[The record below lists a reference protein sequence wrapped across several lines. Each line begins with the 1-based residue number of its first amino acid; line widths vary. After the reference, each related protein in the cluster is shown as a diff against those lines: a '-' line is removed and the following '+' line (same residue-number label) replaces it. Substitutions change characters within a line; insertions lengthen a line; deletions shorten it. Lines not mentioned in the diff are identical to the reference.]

1 MAKRENVAVDSVTFV
16 KTFAVMAKQGK
27 SALDIGRSLGLR
39 GSDEKVSLMVSAKA
53 SMLRK
58 RLKESAL
65 AEATGKG
72 WDKEKTEAYVSMLG
86 NKLPRI
92 KSKGRPSEVGE
103 LVDAIDSVLAELDAP
118 SAEVE
123 DAEEVTDDLEV
134 VE

>member
-16 KTFAVMAKQGK
+16 KKFAVMAKQGK
-27 SALDIGRSLGLR
+27 SALDIGRSLGLK

-65 AEATGKG
+65 VSAKAKGLNEADT
-72 WDKEKTEAYVSMLG
+72 DALVALMG

-118 SAEVE
+118 Q
-123 DAEEVTDDLEV
+123 EVTDLEV

>member
-27 SALDIGRSLGLR
+27 SALDIGRSLGLK

-58 RLKESAL
+58 RLKESAIVS
-65 AEATGKG
+65 AKTKG
-72 WDKEKTEAYVSMLG
+72 LNEVDTDALVALYG

-92 KSKGRPSEVGE
+92 KTKGRPSEVGE
-103 LVDAIDSVLAELDAP
+103 LINAIDSVLAELDAP
-118 SAEVE
+118 QVE

-134 VE
+134 VD

>member
-16 KTFAVMAKQGK
+16 KAFAVMAKQGK
-27 SALDIGRSLGLR
+27 SALDIGRSLGLK
-39 GSDEKVSLMVSAKA
+39 GADEKVSLMVSAKA

-58 RLKESAL
+58 RLKEAAVVSAKAKSL
-65 AEATGKG
+65 N
-72 WDKEKTEAYVSMLG
+72 EKDTDALVALMG

-103 LVDAIDSVLAELDAP
+103 LVDAIDSVLAALDSP
-118 SAEVE
+118 QVE
-123 DAEEVTDDLEV
+123 DSEEVTDDLEV

>member
-1 MAKRENVAVDSVTFV
+1 MTKRENVAVDSVTFV

-27 SALDIGRSLGLR
+27 SALDIGRSLGLK

-58 RLKESAL
+58 RLKESAVVS
-65 AEATGKG
+65 AKAKG
-72 WDKEKTEAYVSMLG
+72 LNEVDTDALIALMG

-118 SAEVE
+118 QVE
-123 DAEEVTDDLEV
+123 DSEEVTDDLEV

>member
-27 SALDIGRSLGLR
+27 SALDIGRSLGLK

-58 RLKESAL
+58 RLKEAAVVSAK
-65 AEATGKG
+65 AKG
-72 WDKEKTEAYVSMLG
+72 LNEKDTDALVALMG

-118 SAEVE
+118 QVE
-123 DAEEVTDDLEV
+123 DSVEVADNLEV

>member
-16 KTFAVMAKQGK
+16 KAFAVMAKQGK
-27 SALDIGRSLGLR
+27 SALDIGRFLGLK

-58 RLKESAL
+58 RLKEAAVFSAR
-65 AEATGKG
+65 AKG
-72 WDKEKTEAYVSMLG
+72 LNEVDTDALVALMG

-92 KSKGRPSEVGE
+92 KSKGRPSEVGD
-103 LVDAIDSVLAELDAP
+103 LVDAIDSVLAELDSP
-118 SAEVE
+118 QVE
-123 DAEEVTDDLEV
+123 DSVEVVDDLEV

>member
-16 KTFAVMAKQGK
+16 KAFAVMAKQGK
-27 SALDIGRSLGLR
+27 SALDIGRFLGLK

-58 RLKESAL
+58 RLKESAVVS
-65 AEATGKG
+65 AKAKG
-72 WDKEKTEAYVSMLG
+72 LNEVDTDALIALMG

-103 LVDAIDSVLAELDAP
+103 LVDAIDSVLAELDSP
-118 SAEVE
+118 QVE
-123 DAEEVTDDLEV
+123 DSVEVVDDLEV